1 MEQKTVYCYDS
12 ETGEFKFS
20 DIAFEDELNPGT
32 FLLPPDCTEVAPYP
46 PKGTA
51 AVWNGKS
58 WEYLEDHRGEKFWLP
73 DAKYGDFPSV
83 MTELGALPN
92 GALLEMPSMSLQQA
106 KGLKLAEIN
115 DACDAILDAA
125 VSSYPQSEILTFD
138 QQVEEVKAYQQ
149 TGNPASAPLLSAL
162 AGARGISL
170 DELCLRVITKR
181 AQFSTL
187 SGIIIGQ
194 RQHLEDVLDTLET
207 VEAVQALEVDIG
219 LPTGQTV
226 DPPDPEGTEEDPPDA
241 EETETEEEAAGNS
254 GFSVDGGE

>member
-1 MEQKTVYCYDS
+1 MIGT
-12 ETGEFKFS
+12 KF
-20 DIAFEDELNPGT
+20 IKGQFEDSDYAEAARWCNETQEGLIEDKGDYYEVVAKVIPELT
-32 FLLPPDCTEVAPYP
+32 LSEA
-46 PKGTA
+46 KTA
-51 AVWNGKS
+51 
-58 WEYLEDHRGEKFWLP
+58 
-73 DAKYGDFPSV
+73 
-83 MTELGALPN
+83 
-92 GALLEMPSMSLQQA
+92 
-106 KGLKLAEIN
+106 KLSEIN
-115 DACDAILDAA
+115 SACDAILNQA
-125 VSSYPQSEILTFD
+125 VASYPQSEILTFD

-219 LPTGQTV
+219 LPTGQAE
-226 DPPDPEGTEEDPPDA
+226 DPPDPEGTEEAPPDA
-241 EETETEEEAAGNS
+241 EETEEQAAGNS

>member
-1 MEQKTVYCYDS
+1 MIGTKFTKGQ
-12 ETGEFKFS
+12 FS
-20 DIAFEDELNPGT
+20 DEDYAEAASWCNETQKAYIEDKGDYYEVVGI
-32 FLLPPDCTEVAPYP
+32 PDVTLTEA
-46 PKGTA
+46 KA
-51 AVWNGKS
+51 A
-58 WEYLEDHRGEKFWLP
+58 
-73 DAKYGDFPSV
+73 
-83 MTELGALPN
+83 
-92 GALLEMPSMSLQQA
+92 
-106 KGLKLAEIN
+106 KLSEIN
-115 DACDAILDAA
+115 SVCDAILNQA
-125 VSSYPQSEILTFD
+125 VASYPQSEILTFD

-207 VEAVQALEVDIG
+207 VEEVQALEVDIG
-219 LPTGQTV
+219 IPTQA
-226 DPPDPEGTEEDPPDA
+226 PPDEDPPDRG
-241 EETETEEEAAGNS
+241 ESEEEAAGNS

>member
-12 ETGEFKFS
+12 ETGEFTFS

-51 AVWNGKS
+51 AVWNGES
-58 WEYLEDHRGEKFWLP
+58 WDYVQDHRGERYWLP
-73 DAKYGDFPSV
+73 DAKYGDAPLT
-83 MTELGALPN
+83 MTGLGAFPED
-92 GALLEMPSMSLQQA
+92 ALFEMPQPELDVAKQMKLQ
-106 KGLKLAEIN
+106 EIN
-115 DACDAILDAA
+115 SVCDAILNQA
-125 VSSYPQSEILTFD
+125 VASYPQSEILTFD

-207 VEAVQALEVDIG
+207 VEEVQALEVDIG
-219 LPTGQTV
+219 IPTQA
-226 DPPDPEGTEEDPPDA
+226 PPDEDPPDTG
-241 EETETEEEAAGNS
+241 ESEEEAAGNS

>member
-1 MEQKTVYCYDS
+1 MNIYKFDP
-12 ETGEFKFS
+12 ETGRYLETKEAEVDTWRS
-20 DIAFEDELNPGT
+20 QIKGSTSYKVEPNAT
-32 FLLPPDCTEVAPYP
+32 FLVPDFQEGYTPYMRVGEWVNMP
-46 PKGTA
+46 NTT
-51 AVWNGKS
+51 
-58 WEYLEDHRGEKFWLP
+58 LEE
-73 DAKYGDFPSV
+73 AK
-83 MTELGALPN
+83 TT
-92 GALLEMPSMSLQQA
+92 
-106 KGLKLAEIN
+106 KLAEIN
-115 DACDAILDAA
+115 SACDAVLNQA
-125 VSSYPQSEILTFD
+125 VSTYPQSEILTFD

-219 LPTGQTV
+219 LPTGQAE
-226 DPPDPEGTEEDPPDA
+226 DPPDPDGTEEDPPDA
-241 EETETEEEAAGNS
+241 EETEEQAAGNS

>member
-1 MEQKTVYCYDS
+1 MIGTKFIKDASGNLTEESDNLYTEAARWCNETQRGYIVDKGGWYEVVAVPETTLEEAKT
-12 ETGEFKFS
+12 T
-20 DIAFEDELNPGT
+20 
-32 FLLPPDCTEVAPYP
+32 
-46 PKGTA
+46 
-51 AVWNGKS
+51 
-58 WEYLEDHRGEKFWLP
+58 
-73 DAKYGDFPSV
+73 
-83 MTELGALPN
+83 
-92 GALLEMPSMSLQQA
+92 
-106 KGLKLAEIN
+106 KLSEIN
-115 DACDAILDAA
+115 AACDAILDSA

-138 QQVEEVKAYQQ
+138 QQVEEVRTYQQ

-219 LPTGQTV
+219 LPIGQAV
-226 DPPDPEGTEEDPPDA
+226 DPPDPDGTEEDPPDA
-241 EETETEEEAAGNS
+241 EETEEQAAGNS